1 MSGKLLERKGLN
13 IKPAMIHTNI
23 CMLFVRWLSESVI
36 PLLDL
41 TEA

>member
-1 MSGKLLERKGLN
+1 MSGKLLERRRLD
-13 IKPAMIHTNI
+13 IKPAYVHTNT
-23 CMLFVRWLSESVI
+23 CMLFVTWLSESVI